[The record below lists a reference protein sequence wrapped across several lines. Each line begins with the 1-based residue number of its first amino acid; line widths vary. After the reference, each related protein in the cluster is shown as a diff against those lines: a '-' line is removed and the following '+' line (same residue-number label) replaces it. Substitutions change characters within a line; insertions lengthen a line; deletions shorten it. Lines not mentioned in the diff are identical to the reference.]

1 MRKFLMVMVVLSLM
15 ACQSKKEFDTA
26 DQMVELALQDVT
38 MIQPAEL
45 HNLMGSDEVYTLIDV
60 RQEIEHYY
68 GYIPGSV
75 VLPRG
80 SLEFN
85 IGDEAFWEHEGIYM
99 PGKEEKIIVY
109 CKKGARGILAAET
122 LIRLGYTNVFALE
135 GGWKNWELTFPDVYE
150 KALDKLGGGSTA
162 PKSGGC

>member
-1 MRKFLMVMVVLSLM
+1 MRKLVMIVIALTIIS
-15 ACQSKKEFDTA
+15 CNNKKEFENSDK
-26 DQMVELALQDVT
+26 MVEQALKKVRLINSD
-38 MIQPAEL
+38 EL
-45 HNLMGSDEVYTLIDV
+45 HKLMGGDEVFTLIDV

-85 IGDEAFWEHEGIYM
+85 IGDEGFWEHEGIYM
-99 PGKEEKIIVY
+99 PMKDEIIILY
-109 CKKGARGILAAET
+109 CKKGNRAILAAES
-122 LIRLGYTNVFALE
+122 LGKLGYTKVFALE
-135 GGWKNWELTFPDVYE
+135 GGWKEWEVTYPDIYE
-150 KALDKLGGGSTA
+150 KALDKLGGGSSE